1 LLERLAD
8 GMIGDSNDAGRRFSR
23 AARASGKFRAIWG
36 GVDLHRFRPAD
47 DRTAARLALGLP
59 SDRSILVF
67 VGQVK
72 REKGVLDLVDAVGLL
87 GRELPPERVPLL
99 LVIGTPGPPTIV
111 EDIRR
116 QAAASGVAGS
126 VRVLPQQANI
136 HEWLRAAHPLAPDFP
151 EVALL
156 GRSNVG
162 KSSLLNELA
171 GRRIA
176 KVSGTPGKT
185 RALNVYILGAG
196 SRERGAGIAGDSRS
210 LLPVPGSLYVLDLPG
225 YGYSRASRAD
235 RAALRSLITHVLN
248 RPLLAGVV
256 WLLDIRRDPSDD
268 DRAMQA
274 LFAAR
279 GTPVLAALT
288 KSDTV
293 ARAARAG
300 RARALR
306 EA

>member
-1 LLERLAD
+1 
-8 GMIGDSNDAGRRFSR
+8 
-23 AARASGKFRAIWG
+23 
-36 GVDLHRFRPAD
+36 
-47 DRTAARLALGLP
+47 
-59 SDRSILVF
+59 
-67 VGQVK
+67 
-72 REKGVLDLVDAVGLL
+72 
-87 GRELPPERVPLL
+87 
-99 LVIGTPGPPTIV
+99 
-111 EDIRR
+111 
-116 QAAASGVAGS
+116 
-126 VRVLPQQANI
+126 
-136 HEWLRAAHPLAPDFP
+136 
-151 EVALL
+151 
-156 GRSNVG
+156 
-162 KSSLLNELA
+162 LLNELA

-210 LLPVPGSLYVLDLPG
+210 LLPAPGSLYVLDLPG

-235 RAALRSLITHVLN
+235 RAAFRSLITHVLN

-306 EA
+306 ETLRLDDDQMVVTSAREKEGIAELREAIWGLIRTPPGDPGLAPAVSLPPGPG